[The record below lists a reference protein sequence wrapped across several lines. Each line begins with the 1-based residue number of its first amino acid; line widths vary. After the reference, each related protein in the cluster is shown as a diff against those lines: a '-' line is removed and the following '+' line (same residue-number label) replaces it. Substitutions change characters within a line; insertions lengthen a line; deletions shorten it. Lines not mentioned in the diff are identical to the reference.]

1 MEFERLALMTP
12 EYWDKAKRTLIRRD
26 PVLATVIRSYRGETM
41 KLRGKGFQTLAR
53 AIVGQQISVKAAD
66 SIWRRVRKS
75 VVRVNPKRMAY
86 APSEELRACGL
97 SNAKV
102 LYMHS
107 LANHFLENAR
117 QIRQWPR
124 MEDEAIIGELT
135 TIKGIGRWTAE
146 MFLIFALGRP
156 DVFPIDDLGLLKGI
170 YRLYNGG
177 EKMTKDAVLAV
188 GETWRPYRSL
198 GTWYMWRVLDPLP
211 VLY

>member
-1 MEFERLALMTP
+1 MTP
-12 EYWDKAKRTLIRRD
+12 DYWLKARRTLARRD
-26 PVLATVIRSYRGETM
+26 PVLATIIRSYRGEAM
-41 KLRGKGFQTLAR
+41 QLRGKGFQTLAR

-66 SIWRRVRKS
+66 SIWRRLRKA

-86 APSEELRACGL
+86 APHEVLRECGL

-107 LANHFLENAR
+107 LANHFLENTR

-124 MEDEAIIGELT
+124 MEDDAIIAELT

-177 EKMTKDAVLAV
+177 EKLTKAEVLAI
-188 GETWRPYRSL
+188 GEVWRPYRSV
-198 GTWYMWRVLDPLP
+198 GTWYMWRVLDPVP
-211 VLY
+211 VVY